1 MSQLKVF
8 TNKPKADDDE
18 DDSGEGSFVRMF
30 NTTSVINS
38 ADVYLD
44 EPVKDVAYYRNLVYY
59 MHQMQEHD
67 SLNIWIDTPGGYLDG
82 ALAIIDAMHS
92 SEGKVQAIVTGRASS
107 AGSLIALSAPD
118 LIIGERARF
127 MCHAVSY
134 GAVGKQGD
142 VESEVDYSRE
152 MLRKVLSDAYEGF
165 LKPEELEMLLIG
177 KTYWM
182 DSPEVNA
189 RLEARQEY
197 QEALRTACSSPL
209 EQIAEEAKVLPKKK
223 PRTPKK
229 PT

>member
-18 DDSGEGSFVRMF
+18 DDSGEGTFVRMF
-30 NTTSVINS
+30 NSTRVVNS

-44 EPVKDVAYYRNLVYY
+44 EPIKDVAYYRNLVYY
-59 MHQMQEHD
+59 MHQMQPED

-92 SEGKVQAIVTGRASS
+92 SEGSVQCIVTGRASS
-107 AGSLIALSAPD
+107 AGSLIALSAPK

-134 GAVGKQGD
+134 GTVGKQGD

-182 DSPEVNA
+182 DSPEVQA
-189 RLEARQEY
+189 RLEARQLY
-197 QEALRTACSSPL
+197 QESMKTPADETPNEVPDGKPKRKPR
-209 EQIAEEAKVLPKKK
+209 VPKKS
-223 PRTPKK
+223 T
-229 PT
+229 